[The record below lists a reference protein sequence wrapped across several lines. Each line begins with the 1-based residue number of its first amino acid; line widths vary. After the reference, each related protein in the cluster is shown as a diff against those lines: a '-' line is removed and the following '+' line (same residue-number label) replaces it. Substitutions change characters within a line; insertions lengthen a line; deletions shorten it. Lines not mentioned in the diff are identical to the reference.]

1 MRAAW
6 HDFSKALW
14 SVGGKEHTMKG
25 FVRRARGAHAIRTP
39 HLRSRD
45 GSHLLYPID
54 AHSLYRFTDVR
65 IQGAG
70 TSLYQNG
77 VAVYAG
83 FSGARLRMVSLPAQ
97 SGLQDSLFI
106 AGGGPLKKMDGA
118 GSITNWGLVEPSGPA
133 SLAETSAGAGVL
145 VNGTYRYKIIF
156 RNTTTGARSNS
167 HLVESSVTIASGPS
181 AVALTSI
188 PVSTDPQITTR
199 EIYRTQ
205 QDGQIYFLAA
215 TINDNTSTSYTD
227 NIADADL
234 DSTQL
239 QTDNDPPTAQYRE
252 AWAHEGQMWWC
263 GDPTSGAEGRAYYSP
278 VGRPEAVKG
287 FVDVTNTD
295 DPCQVGFTFAESNWV
310 MTQKNLYRIVG
321 DDEPYIARKVFQIPG
336 TIHPKTLVVTPFGVV
351 YQSFDG
357 VRRFDGNSSE
367 LIGFEQLGPIFRGQ
381 TLENLSPFVGQVAT
395 YAKEEY
401 LISDGVQT
409 LAFNLRLGTW
419 RDLGLGCTGLFAE
432 EDTEN
437 VLASFNFGVY
447 TLEEYNTTT
456 DGNDAIE
463 IEWEL
468 GATLSDISQR
478 TTVQRVFID
487 IDTRGQLITP
497 TLILDNTT
505 IELPT
510 FLTATREVV
519 EFSIGHTCRLVGIRL
534 SGSVSAVVELFGL
547 EMDLYVPGGEPSQGR
562 G

>member
-1 MRAAW
+1 MRATW

-25 FVRRARGAHAIRTP
+25 FIRRARGAHAIRTP
-39 HLRSRD
+39 QLRSRD
-45 GSHLLYPID
+45 GSTLLYPLD
-54 AHSLYRFTDVR
+54 AHSLYRFADTR

-70 TSLYQNG
+70 TSLYRNG
-77 VAVYAG
+77 ISVL
-83 FSGARLRMVSLPAQ
+83 SGLSGSRLRMVALPVQ
-97 SGLQDSLFI
+97 SGVQDSLFI
-106 AGGGPLKKMDGA
+106 AGGGALKKMDGA
-118 GSITNWGLVEPSGPA
+118 GSVTNWGIVEPGGPA
-133 SLAETSAGAGVL
+133 SLAETSAGTGALPNGV
-145 VNGTYRYKIIF
+145 YRYKIVF

-167 HLVESSVTIASGPS
+167 HLVESSITIASGPS
-181 AVALTSI
+181 AVALTNI
-188 PVSTDPQITTR
+188 PISTDVQVTAR

-215 TINDNTSTSYTD
+215 TISDNISTTYTD
-227 NIADADL
+227 NIDDDDL
-234 DSTQL
+234 DSVQL
-239 QTDNDPPTAQYRE
+239 QTDNDPPTAQYAE

-295 DPCQVGFTFAESNWV
+295 DPCQVGFSFAESNWV

-321 DDEPYIARKVFQIPG
+321 DDEPYIPRKVFQIPG
-336 TIHPKTLVVTPFGVV
+336 TIYPKTLVVTPFGVV

-367 LIGFEQLGPIFRGQ
+367 LVGFEQLGPIFRGQ
-381 TLENLSPFVGQVAT
+381 ALENLDPFVGVVAT

-419 RDLGLGCTGLFAE
+419 RDLGLGCSGLFAE

-447 TLEEYNTTT
+447 ELEDYGTIT

-463 IEWEL
+463 IEWEM

-487 IDTRGQLITP
+487 IDTSGQLITP

-505 IELPT
+505 VELPT
-510 FLTATREVV
+510 FLTNSREVV
-519 EFSIGHTCRLVGIRL
+519 EFSVGQTCRLVGIRL
-534 SGSVSAVVELFGL
+534 SGSVSDVVELFGL
-547 EMDLYVPGGEPSQGR
+547 EMDLYVPGGEPSTGR

>member
-1 MRAAW
+1 MRASW

-14 SVGGKEHTMKG
+14 AVGGKEHIMKG
-25 FVRRARGAHAIRTP
+25 FIRRARGAHSIRTP
-39 HLRSRD
+39 QLRSRD
-45 GSHLLYPID
+45 GSTLLYPLD
-54 AHSLYRFTDVR
+54 AHSLYRFADSR

-70 TSLYQNG
+70 TSLYRNG
-77 VAVYAG
+77 TAVLSG
-83 FSGARLRMVSLPAQ
+83 LSGARLRMVSMPAQ
-97 SGLQDSLFI
+97 SGVQDSLFI

-118 GSITNWGLVEPSGPA
+118 GSVTNWGITEPGGPA
-133 SLAETSAGAGVL
+133 SLAETSAGTGALPNGV
-145 VNGTYRYKIIF
+145 YRYKIVF

-167 HLVESSVTIASGPS
+167 HLVESSITIASGPS
-181 AVALTSI
+181 AVALTNI
-188 PVSTDPQITTR
+188 PVSTDVQVTAR

-215 TINDNTSTSYTD
+215 TVSDNLSTTYTD

-234 DSTQL
+234 DSVQL
-239 QTDNDPPTAQYRE
+239 QTDNDPPTAQYAA

-295 DPCQVGFTFAESNWV
+295 DPCQVGFSFAESNWV

-336 TIHPKTLVVTPFGVV
+336 TIYPKTLVVTPFGVV

-357 VRRFDGNSSE
+357 IRRFDGNSSE
-367 LIGFEQLGPIFRGQ
+367 LVGFEQLGPIFRGQ
-381 TLENLSPFVGQVAT
+381 SLENLDPFVGVVAT

-401 LISDGVQT
+401 LISDGAQT

-419 RDLGLGCTGLFAE
+419 RDLGLGCSGLFAE

-437 VLASFNFGVY
+437 VLASFTFGVY
-447 TLEEYNTTT
+447 ELEDYGTIT

-487 IDTRGQLITP
+487 IDTSGQLITP

-505 IELPT
+505 VELPT
-510 FLTATREVV
+510 FLTHSREVV
-519 EFSIGHTCRLVGIRL
+519 EFSVGQTCRLVGIRL
-534 SGSVSAVVELFGL
+534 SGSVSDVVELFGL
-547 EMDLYVPGGEPSQGR
+547 EMDLYIPGGEPSTGR